1 MRKFITIAVL
11 TALLPSI
18 ALQAQKLSV
27 KIIDRQTSET
37 SYTFQVPGYANSTS
51 NGNANCNAN
60 SYGNSTDVNCTGSG
74 TTTTRFTAPQSVSF
88 NVTGATFALL
98 LPDGRIA
105 VVNCRSKFA
114 EHFAGPAGNHRSC
127 RMPIVDDIEVEF
139 KGKDAKLIW
148 PVSLDGK
155 KMESETYTILGVLP
169 PRPKP
174 VAASSPATEQ

>member
-11 TALLPSI
+11 TALSSSI
-18 ALQAQKLSV
+18 AVQAQKLTV
-27 KIIDRQTSET
+27 KIIDTHTSET
-37 SYTFQVPGYANSTS
+37 NYTYQVPGYANSTS

-60 SYGNSTDVNCTGSG
+60 SYGSSTDVNCSGSS
-74 TTTTRFTAPQSVSF
+74 TTTTRITAPQSVSF

-98 LPDGRIA
+98 LPDGRVA

-114 EHFAGPAGNHRSC
+114 ERFAGAAGNHRSC
-127 RMPIVDDIEVEF
+127 RMPIVDEIEVEF

-174 VAASSPATEQ
+174 AAASPPVTAQ